1 MSVFLRRLSLGLLL
15 IAAVSTLLL
24 LSDLGSRR
32 EVAAQDRVQAGQKVS
47 IALLQHASQTILDE
61 GREGMIK
68 GLAELGW
75 EQGRNAQIKFFNA
88 EGDGNVS
95 QSIARQ
101 MAAGGHDLLLTITTV
116 SMQAVANANRAGKTP
131 HVFGLVSD
139 PYGAGVGISRENH
152 LDHPP
157 HLTGYATMQP
167 VDACLRTARELNPG
181 LQRLGALFNPAE
193 PNSLAQMKVARA
205 TCAALGIKLEEGN
218 AESASSAPEAAAAL
232 IARGIEALW
241 LPGDVAVLVALDG
254 IVAAARKAR
263 IPVFTVTPPSVR
275 KGTLFDLGADYLEIG
290 RQTGRLAG
298 EVLNGR
304 SPATIPVGPL
314 IAENLCLNRQALAG
328 LREGWSFPPALVAR
342 AQLVVD
348 EQGRAP
354 TRATAAPSS
363 PPPPSPG
370 RTYTLGFAAYAPD
383 PQLDLCQ
390 KGLLD
395 GLRELG
401 FAEGKNVRVVRQH
414 AQGEV
419 VNILPM
425 IRNFDSS
432 EVEVIVPFSTPVLQ
446 ASFQVRSKPVVFT
459 YVTDPVAAGAG
470 RSYTDHLPHLT
481 GIGSLPP
488 VEDIV
493 TAMMRLLPKVRR
505 IGTVYN
511 SGEANS
517 VKIISLL
524 RESTRR
530 RGIELI
536 ELTAANTNEVLQAA
550 QGIVSRQVD
559 AFYLT
564 SDNTAFL
571 AYDGVRKVCQDARL
585 PLIVEDPDAAA
596 RGALMGAGPGFY
608 HSGKAAAPL
617 LARVLG
623 GESPAGIPMANV
635 AVNEI
640 RIGREAI
647 TRLGLRID
655 PALVAELEGKR

>member
-1 MSVFLRRLSLGLLL
+1 MPAFLRRISLGLLL
-15 IAAVSTLLL
+15 IAATSAVLL

-32 EVAAQDRVQAGQKVS
+32 EAAARARAEPGRQVS
-47 IALLQHASQTILDE
+47 IALLQHASQNILDE
-61 GREGMIK
+61 GREGMVK
-68 GLAELGW
+68 GLAERGW
-75 EQGRNAQIKFFNA
+75 EQGRNARIKFFNA
-88 EGDGNVS
+88 EGDANVS

-101 MAAGGHDLLLTITTV
+101 MAAGGYDLLLTITTV
-116 SMQAVANANRAGKTP
+116 SLQAVANANRAGKTP

-139 PYGAGVGISRENH
+139 PYAAGVGISRENH

-157 HLTGYATMQP
+157 HLTGFATMQP
-167 VDACLRTARELNPG
+167 VDASLRMARELNPG
-181 LQRLGALFNPAE
+181 LRRLGALFNPAE
-193 PNSLAQMKVARA
+193 PNSLSQMKVARA
-205 TCAALGIKLEEGN
+205 TCAALGITLEEGN
-218 AESASSAPEAAAAL
+218 AENASSAPEAAAAV
-232 IARGIEALW
+232 IARGVDALW

-263 IPVFTVTPPSVR
+263 IPVLTVTPPSVR
-275 KGTLFDLGADYLEIG
+275 KGTLFDLGADYFEIG

-314 IAENLCLNRQALAG
+314 MAENLCLNRQALAG

-342 AQLVVD
+342 AQLVLD
-348 EQGRAP
+348 EQGRESP
-354 TRATAAPSS
+354 RAVAATKA

-370 RTYTLGFAAYAPD
+370 RTYTLGFAAFAPD

-401 FAEGKNVRVVRQH
+401 FAEGANLRVVRQH

-432 EVEVIVPFSTPVLQ
+432 EVDVIVPFSTPVLQ
-446 ASFQVRSKPVVFT
+446 ASFQVRAKPVVFT

-470 RSYTDHLPHLT
+470 RSFTDHLPHVT
-481 GIGSLPP
+481 GIGSLTP

-493 TAMMRLLPKVRR
+493 AAVERLLPAVRR

-530 RGIELI
+530 RGIELV

-571 AYDGVRKVCQDARL
+571 AYDGIRKVCQDARL

-640 RIGREAI
+640 RISREAI
-647 TRLGLRID
+647 TRLGLRLD

>member
-1 MSVFLRRLSLGLLL
+1 MPSFLRRLSLGLLL
-15 IAAVSTLLL
+15 IAATSAVLL

-32 EVAAQDRVQAGQKVS
+32 DAAAQARAQPGRQVS
-47 IALLQHASQTILDE
+47 VALLQHASQSILDE
-61 GREGMIK
+61 GREGMVK
-68 GLAELGW
+68 GLAEMGW
-75 EQGRNAQIKFFNA
+75 EQGRKARIRFFNA
-88 EGDGNVS
+88 EGDANVS

-101 MAAGGHDLLLTITTV
+101 MAAGGHDLLMTVTTV
-116 SMQAVANANRAGKTP
+116 SLQAVANANRAGKTP

-139 PYGAGVGISRENH
+139 PYAAGVGISRENH

-157 HLTGYATMQP
+157 HLTGFATMQP

-181 LQRLGALFNPAE
+181 LRRLGALFNPAE

-205 TCAALGIKLEEGN
+205 TCAALGITLEEGN
-218 AESASSAPEAAAAL
+218 AENASSAPEAAAAV
-232 IARGIEALW
+232 IARGVDALW

-263 IPVFTVTPPSVR
+263 IPVLTVTPPSVR
-275 KGTLFDLGADYLEIG
+275 KGTLFDLGADYFEIG

-314 IAENLCLNRQALAG
+314 VAENLCLNRQALAG

-342 AQLVVD
+342 AQLVLD
-348 EQGRAP
+348 AQGREQP
-354 TRATAAPSS
+354 RAAVHPKAL
-363 PPPPSPG
+363 PPPSPG
-370 RTYTLGFAAYAPD
+370 RTYTLGFAAYAPE

-390 KGLLD
+390 QGLLD

-401 FAEGKNVRVVRQH
+401 FAEGQNLRVIRQH
-414 AQGEV
+414 AQGEL

-432 EVEVIVPFSTPVLQ
+432 EVDVIVPFSTPVLQ
-446 ASFQVRSKPVVFT
+446 ASFQARAKPVVFT
-459 YVTDPVAAGAG
+459 YVTDPIAAGAG
-470 RSYTDHLPHLT
+470 RSFTDHLPHVT
-481 GIGSLPP
+481 GIGSLTP
-488 VEDIV
+488 VEEIV
-493 TAMMRLLPKVRR
+493 AALTRLLPSVRR

-517 VKIISLL
+517 VKIIHLL

-530 RGIELI
+530 RGIELV
-536 ELTAANTNEVLQAA
+536 ELTAASTNEVLQAA

-559 AFYLT
+559 VFYLP

-571 AYDGVRKVCQDARL
+571 AYDVIRKVCQDARL
-585 PLIVEDPDAAA
+585 PLVAEEPDAADQ
-596 RGALMGAGPGFY
+596 GALMGAGPGSY
-608 HSGKAAAPL
+608 QSGKAAAPL
-617 LARVLG
+617 LVRVLS

-635 AVNEI
+635 AVNEV

-647 TRLGLRID
+647 TRLGLRLD